1 MRSVPA
7 GDKKLGRLPS
17 VSDTRALMFSR
28 FAAAPRKLPKATNFW
43 STRSAFPV
51 RTFGNIAWGDC
62 TRAKQAIAAMR
73 MERIETTRTPKI
85 TDGEVIRVYRDM
97 SERLYGGGDNGA
109 FETDALSE
117 WRKPP
122 FTFRDTSGRA
132 LTIDVFTRINASD
145 HDELRTAL
153 WTAGAHG
160 IAICVNLP
168 SAFRSIDPPASWDI
182 PEGIAPIGK
191 WLPGS
196 WGGHSMWAR
205 DYDEDGIWLVHTW
218 GLRDQRLTWRAAA
231 IYLDEAHLVIDSF
244 DYWRTKKPKA
254 DRFIDFK
261 ALRKAVNRV
270 SSQKIV

>member
-17 VSDTRALMFSR
+17 MSDTRALMFSR

-85 TDGEVIRVYRDM
+85 TDGEVIRVYREM

-122 FTFRDTSGRA
+122 WTFRDTRGRA
-132 LTIDVFTRINASD
+132 LTIDAFTRINATD

-160 IAICVNLP
+160 IAICLNLP
-168 SAFRSIDPPASWDI
+168 SAFRSMDPPASWDI
-182 PEGIAPIGK
+182 PEGIPPIGE

-218 GLRDQRLTWRAAA
+218 GLRDQLLTWRAAA
-231 IYLDEAHLVIDSF
+231 IYLDEAHLVVDSF
-244 DYWRTKKPKA
+244 DYWRMRKPKA
-254 DRFIDFK
+254 GRFIDFM

-270 SSQKIV
+270 SPQKIV

>member
-1 MRSVPA
+1 MKSVPA

-17 VSDTRALMFSR
+17 RSDTRALMFSR
-28 FAAAPRKLPKATNFW
+28 FAAAPKKLPKATNFW
-43 STRSAFPV
+43 SRRGAFPI
-51 RTFGNIAWGDC
+51 RTFGNNEWGDC
-62 TRAKQAIAAMR
+62 TRAKQAIASMR
-73 MERIETTRTPKI
+73 MERIETARTPRI
-85 TDGEVIRVYRDM
+85 TDQEVIRVYREM
-97 SERLYGGGDNGA
+97 SGRLYGGGDNGA

-117 WRKPP
+117 WRKPQ
-122 FTFRDTSGRA
+122 FTFRDTRARA
-132 LTIDVFTRINASD
+132 LTIDAYTRINASD

-168 SAFRSIDPPASWDI
+168 SVFRTINPPASWDI
-182 PEGIAPIGK
+182 SEGITPIGK
-191 WLPGS
+191 YLPGS

-218 GLRDQRLTWRAAA
+218 GMRDQLITWRAAA

-244 DYWRTKKPKA
+244 DYWRRKKPKA

-261 ALRKAVNRV
+261 GLRKAVNRV
-270 SSQKIV
+270 SSQKIA